1 MSENISMTR
10 ISDLPDMGSSSIP
23 FMKNEMILNESS
35 NIYIPLNPH
44 PNPYGVGDQAQGV
57 AIPPPP
63 QPEQYYSQPQE
74 PVQYQQPI
82 QQPEYRLPQRDIPMD
97 ITEFTHD
104 EQIKPNYI
112 PKPKVTSDY
121 VEKHEQATKSKIRE
135 YEEDKQKEAA
145 INHWVDQLYQPILLG
160 ILYFIF
166 QLPIVNTM
174 IFKRFSFLAIYKDDG
189 NFNLWGLVLKSI
201 LFALLF
207 FVIHKSTQW
216 LIEFF

>member
-1 MSENISMTR
+1 
-10 ISDLPDMGSSSIP
+10 
-23 FMKNEMILNESS
+23 MILNESA

-63 QPEQYYSQPQE
+63 QPEQQYYSQPQE
-74 PVQYQQPI
+74 PVQYVQSPI

-104 EQIKPNYI
+104 EQIQANYI
-112 PKPKVTSDY
+112 PKPKITSDY

-135 YEEDKQKEAA
+135 YEEEKQKEA
-145 INHWVDQLYQPILLG
+145 IMNHWVDQLYQPILLG

-166 QLPIVNTM
+166 QLPILNTM

-189 NFNLWGLVLKSI
+189 NFNLWGLILKSI

-207 FVIHKSTQW
+207 FIIQKSTQW
-216 LIEFF
+216 LIELF